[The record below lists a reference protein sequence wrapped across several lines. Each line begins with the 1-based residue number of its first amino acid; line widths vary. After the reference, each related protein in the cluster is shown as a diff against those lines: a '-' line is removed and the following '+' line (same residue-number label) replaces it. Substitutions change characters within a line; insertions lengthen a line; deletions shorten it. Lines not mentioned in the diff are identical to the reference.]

1 MDGKM
6 QCLYVSSFMEIF
18 WTDFLE
24 EGPDGVIAPLVETG
38 GWGVIGRLRGKKAF
52 DLLTPQ
58 IPMPLLPRLL
68 PFIRIKWGGKKYG

>member
-1 MDGKM
+1 M

-24 EGPDGVIAPLVETG
+24 EGPDGVIA
-38 GWGVIGRLRGKKAF
+38 RLRGKKAF

>member
-1 MDGKM
+1 MGYSPVGGKGRLGM
-6 QCLYVSSFMEIF
+6 
-18 WTDFLE
+18 
-24 EGPDGVIAPLVETG
+24 
-38 GWGVIGRLRGKKAF
+38 IGRLRGKKAF